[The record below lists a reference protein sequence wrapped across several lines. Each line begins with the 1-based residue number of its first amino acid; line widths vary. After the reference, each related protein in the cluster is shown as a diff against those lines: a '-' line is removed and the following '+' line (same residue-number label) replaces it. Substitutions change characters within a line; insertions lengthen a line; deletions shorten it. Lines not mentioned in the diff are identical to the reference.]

1 MPIEVE
7 DPWAAGGGP
16 RRGAGGETLA
26 VLAGVALLLT
36 AVMQLFFAV
45 VSVLGVLSGILMVSG
60 ALDNQRPEPIG
71 WILLVA
77 YGAFFVLCGAPIA
90 VQLPAGIAL
99 LRGRRPRA
107 LLWAACAA
115 CVAPLFT
122 VYCAL
127 TALPAGMLVLVLLVL
142 EPPERAA

>member
-7 DPWAAGGGP
+7 DPWASGDGP
-16 RRGAGGETLA
+16 GRGAGANTLA
-26 VLAGVALLLT
+26 MLTGVALLLT
-36 AVMQLFFAV
+36 SAMQLLFAV
-45 VSVLGVLSGILMVSG
+45 VSVLGVLSGALMVSG
-60 ALDNQRPEPIG
+60 ALHHQKPEPVG

-77 YGAFFVLCGAPIA
+77 YGAFFFLCAAPVA
-90 VQLPAGIAL
+90 LQLPAGIAL
-99 LRGRRPRA
+99 VRGRRPRA

-115 CVAPLFT
+115 CVAPLFS

-127 TALPAGMLVLVLLVL
+127 TALPAGVLLLVLLAI